1 MKFYFLSF
9 LIFTILV
16 LIFDFLYFI
25 LFKKFNILIMISIAL
40 AVVSTIVVSI
50 LYRKYRILSDFDIKI
65 DNEGIFFK
73 IPKPIAEE
81 LELEV
86 QKGKYL
92 WRQIKNVQYDSEN
105 HIIYL
110 VLISKIKI
118 PIPLVGLRNEQ
129 IEEILSQI
137 SKYTSVEVV

>member
-1 MKFYFLSF
+1 
-9 LIFTILV
+9 
-16 LIFDFLYFI
+16 
-25 LFKKFNILIMISIAL
+25 MISIAL